1 MIFLYSKKDPSNYI
15 SHQGRAE
22 VCMKKTGTVTGIKT
36 IHDLSD
42 EQLLICKTIL
52 EKTKDYFF
60 RTELKKLERIEKQA
74 ILYDLE
80 KFTRVKNLRYKLRTS
95 NPDDWINEWE
105 VYRKIIDEL
114 KTRKNTLSR
123 AS

>member
-1 MIFLYSKKDPSNYI
+1 MN
-15 SHQGRAE
+15 
-22 VCMKKTGTVTGIKT
+22 KTDTVSGVKT

-52 EKTKDYFF
+52 EKTKSYFF

-95 NPDDWINEWE
+95 NPDDWIKEWE
-105 VYRKIIDEL
+105 VYRKIINEL